1 MSGQQTPEEIE
12 RTAAEDVLRADQ
24 TLADLEQRVLD
35 DDQTVSPQEIE
46 TARSARHFAALR
58 QRAAQKKAAALREQ
72 QEAAEREKAFAEARK
87 ILAEVTDDD
96 VAAAERAA
104 GEAMTR
110 LRETVRARNHAR
122 DRAWKVLQDCQAV
135 APRDRQVG
143 HIRGEPRP
151 VYPELGYGWDN
162 GRPLLWVGGR
172 SLPRMDEDALMDRAR
187 TAPAEADSRAQ
198 KAADEAAR
206 ARRIEEDA
214 ALYRSD
220 PRAFEELPAARRKP
234 ALESLGVDWSR
245 YLGDPNRP
253 RVDPNRI

>member
-1 MSGQQTPEEIE
+1 MTDTLAQLEERVRSGDDTVTPEQIE
-12 RTAAEDVLRADQ
+12 QARVMGRFATLRQEAADRRAAAE
-24 TLADLEQRVLD
+24 
-35 DDQTVSPQEIE
+35 
-46 TARSARHFAALR
+46 
-58 QRAAQKKAAALREQ
+58 REQ

-87 ILAEVTDDD
+87 ILAEVTDTD
-96 VAAAERAA
+96 VAAAEQAA

-110 LRETVRARNHAR
+110 LRETVRARNDAQ
-122 DRAWKVLQDCQAV
+122 DRAWKVLQACRAV

-172 SLPRMDEDALMDRAR
+172 SLPRLDEDALLDRAR
-187 TAPAEADSRAQ
+187 TAPADADSRAQ
-198 KAADEAAR
+198 KAANEAAR
-206 ARRIEEDA
+206 ARRIAQDA

-220 PRAFEELPAARRKP
+220 PRAFEELPAVRRKP

-253 RVDPNRI
+253 RVDSNRL